1 MAVDA
6 TTIARP
12 YAEALFSRADET
24 KTLDLWSE
32 ALDLLA
38 TVVQDPTM
46 ATTIADPL
54 FARANLTQLL
64 VDICGDK
71 LSLEAQNLVLLLVA
85 NGRLAV
91 LPEITA
97 LYEKLKAES
106 QHTLKVHVRSAY
118 EFTPDQEQQIA
129 AGLKRKLGLDV
140 TITSEQD
147 QELIGGVHIRA
158 GDLVID
164 GSIKGKIEQLA
175 NELGI

>member
-6 TTIARP
+6 ITIARP
-12 YAEALFSRADET
+12 YAEAIFSRGDESSA
-24 KTLDLWSE
+24 LDLWSE
-32 ALDLLA
+32 TLELLA
-38 TVVQDPTM
+38 AVVQDQAM
-46 ATTIADPL
+46 AKAIADPL
-54 FARANLTQLL
+54 FDRVDLTELL
-64 VDICGDK
+64 LEIGGDR
-71 LSLEAQNLVLLLVA
+71 LGAEAQNLVRLLVA
-85 NGRLAV
+85 NGRLSV
-91 LPEITA
+91 VPEIAT

-106 QHTLKVHVRSAY
+106 QHKLKVHVRSAY
-118 EFTPDQEQQIA
+118 DFTADQEQQIA